1 MNIENIVYKDLQLA
15 LVIRKDFHSDGIEFF
30 TPNSY
35 TLQLGYMNR
44 PEGYSIKPHIHNPV
58 IREVCHT
65 NEVLFVKSGK
75 VKITFYT
82 DEQAYIKDIVLVTG
96 DIILLIEGGHGFEML
111 EPTEMIE
118 VKQGPYV
125 GDKDKTRFNP
135 ELT

>member
-1 MNIENIVYKDLQLA
+1 MHIEHIEHDGTQLA
-15 LVIRKDFHSDGIEFF
+15 LIVRKDFQAPGIEFF
-30 TPNSY
+30 TPNTY

-44 PEGYSIKPHIHNPV
+44 PEGYVIAPHLHNAVP
-58 IREVCHT
+58 REVTHT

-82 DEQAYIKDIVLVTG
+82 NEKEYIRDVVLVGG
-96 DIILLIEGGHGFEML
+96 DVVLLIEGGHGFEML

-125 GDKDKTRFNP
+125 GDTDKTRF
-135 ELT
+135 

>member
-1 MNIENIVYKDLQLA
+1 MNIEHIEHDGLQLA
-15 LVIRKDFHSDGIEFF
+15 LIVRKDFHSDGIEFF

-44 PEGYSIKPHIHNPV
+44 PEGYSIEPHVHNPV
-58 IREVCHT
+58 VREVSHT

-75 VKITFYT
+75 VKITFFT
-82 DEQAYIKDIVLVTG
+82 DKQEFIKDIILVAG

-125 GDKDKTRFNP
+125 GDKDKTRFKA
-135 ELT
+135 